1 LKKVCCA
8 NSQSSNPE
16 IRELTLWSDIH
27 TTIEAIH
34 AVLAFQDDPSNLCK
48 ASLNFECCPQ
58 LDRIIQAESSV
69 TNYSDWAQV
78 RHCIGRIGM
87 WHRKAAT
94 LTTFSSTYPYI
105 LNEATCQHL
114 KLPKPTRLPE
124 ADAKTHLTGAL
135 KRMLP
140 VDQQHRVVELHDV
153 LTGLRGFDMEGS
165 FLDTFQKQKA
175 NLKVHA
181 EVFLAEHF
189 CSNKIK
195 YLENDKYLGC
205 SKASCYCCSLYLR
218 YHPDNLVVRPSH
230 GNVWRTWCPP
240 LMAVGMPG
248 VQAKHNLDLMNKV
261 IAHLRRDVLGEIEM
275 KIARWDRV
283 PDSSSAFSTR
293 Q

>member
-1 LKKVCCA
+1 
-8 NSQSSNPE
+8 
-16 IRELTLWSDIH
+16 LTARSDIQ
-27 TTIEAIH
+27 IIVEAIH
-34 AVLAFQDDPSNLCK
+34 AVLALQDHPSSFCE
-48 ASLNFECCPQ
+48 ASLNFERCPQ
-58 LDRIIQAESSV
+58 LDRVVQAESSI

-78 RHCIGRIGM
+78 RHYLGRIGM
-87 WHRKAAT
+87 WHRKAAI
-94 LTTFSSTYPYI
+94 LTAFSSNFPHI
-105 LNEATCQHL
+105 LDEATCQHL
-114 KLPKPTRLPE
+114 ELPKPTRLPA
-124 ADAKTHLTGAL
+124 ADAKTNLTGAL

-140 VDQQHRVVELHDV
+140 VDQQHRVTELHNV

-165 FLDTFQKQKA
+165 FLETYQKQKA

-240 LMAVGMPG
+240 LMAVERSG
-248 VQAKHNLDLMNKV
+248 VQEKHNLDLMNKV
-261 IAHLRRDVLGEIEM
+261 IAHIRRVVLGEIEM
-275 KIARWDRV
+275 KMPRWNRI
-283 PDSSSAFSTR
+283 PDSSSAVSTM
-293 Q
+293 